1 MSGSTFM
8 LLLRLG
14 LSLGLVLGMIWGAA
28 KILRSKGGFML
39 RGGGARLEII
49 ERKQLG
55 KTSSVA
61 LVRVDGQTLVLG
73 VSEHQV
79 QVLVEVP
86 TAGGVSPF
94 GADPDTTIV
103 GQEIA
108 PGVPTVGRPTVI
120 TMPAIASSTSSSD
133 GVRAERTSFVGALR
147 DLTVRKPSASARS
160 K

>member
-94 GADPDTTIV
+94 GADP
-103 GQEIA
+103 A
-108 PGVPTVGRPTVI
+108 
-120 TMPAIASSTSSSD
+120 D

>member
-14 LSLGLVLGMIWGAA
+14 LSLGLVLGMIWAAA

-55 KTSSVA
+55 KSSSVA

-79 QVLVEVP
+79 QVLVEMPVAEAVEPAVGAAVIGREATSGTPALGVDVATVP
-86 TAGGVSPF
+86 W
-94 GADPDTTIV
+94 
-103 GQEIA
+103 
-108 PGVPTVGRPTVI
+108 R
-120 TMPAIASSTSSSD
+120 D
-133 GVRAERTSFVGALR
+133 GVTVRPNFVEALR
-147 DLTVRKPSASARS
+147 DLTVRKPSVSARS